1 MADALFER
9 DGDRFLPTELARGPW
24 SPNAL
29 HGGPSAALL
38 ARAAERFEG
47 SEGMLVTRVTV
58 ELLRPVPVAPLVLT
72 AHLRRP
78 GRKVQ
83 LIEVSLSA
91 GPTEV
96 ARATALR
103 IRILDLPVPPERD
116 APAPPSGSESGR
128 PARLWGAPQADYPAF
143 HNLGVDHRIVAGGFD
158 RPGPTTDWIR
168 LRVPVVAGEP
178 VSALERVAAAAD
190 FGNGISW
197 VVPRLEG
204 WQFINPDLTIVLHRH
219 PMDEWVC
226 LEAETMVQSSGIGL
240 AESRLWDRSGRL
252 GRAVQSLLID
262 RD

>member
-9 DGDRFLPTELARGPW
+9 DGARFVPTELARGPW
-24 SPNAL
+24 SRDAL

-47 SEGMLVTRVTV
+47 GDGMLVTRLTV

-83 LIEVSLSA
+83 LVEASLGA
-91 GPTEV
+91 GATEV

-103 IRILDLPVPPERD
+103 LRTIDLPVPPERD
-116 APAPPSGSESGR
+116 APEPPPGPESGH
-128 PARLWGAPQADYPAF
+128 PVPWSPMADYRAF
-143 HNLGVDHRIVAGGFD
+143 HNQGVEHRIVAGGFD

-168 LRVPVVAGEP
+168 LRVPVVAGEAP
-178 VSALERVAAAAD
+178 SALERVAAAAD

-197 VVPRLEG
+197 VLPRVEG
-204 WQFINPDLTIVLHRH
+204 WQFINPDLTISLLRH
-219 PMDEWVC
+219 PVGEWIC
-226 LEAETMVQSSGIGL
+226 LDAETMVQPNGIGL

-262 RD
+262 RQ